1 VSVTARFIGGTGR
14 CGTAMLGAVFAAHP
28 ETTYFRE
35 PRFISDPGGLAEYVQ
50 GKTSLAE
57 FKRRMGRHFW
67 RSLVNKTRLQ
77 RELSTQDIR
86 TVNLA
91 REPYAGRKSSGELS
105 IQDVYAPDEVERVMD
120 ETMDGQDRAEDGR
133 RFLHKLFSL
142 AGSPYW
148 VEKTPHTVRFVDTLY
163 KMFDG
168 QMRYLHLIR
177 EPKDIFASFLQQRWG
192 PKNVS
197 GFTGW
202 YSMIMTEASVAFQQ
216 VPRRYCKVVEME
228 HLAAS
233 PCDVL
238 PEVFAFFE
246 IPAEP
251 GWIFDVSKTIS
262 LRDAHIG
269 RHANEITRDAK
280 HEIDRVCGELYAWWK
295 EWE

>member
-1 VSVTARFIGGTGR
+1 
-14 CGTAMLGAVFAAHP
+14 MLGAVFAAHP
-28 ETTYFRE
+28 KTTYFRE
-35 PRFISDPGGLAEYVQ
+35 PRFINDPSGLVAYVQ
-50 GKTSLAE
+50 GRITLEAFQSQMIRQFRKN
-57 FKRRMGRHFW
+57 
-67 RSLVNKTRLQ
+67 LVIKLETIESSSVRDTYTP
-77 RELSTQDIR
+77 EAIKAVLS
-86 TVNLA
+86 
-91 REPYAGRKSSGELS
+91 
-105 IQDVYAPDEVERVMD
+105 
-120 ETMDGQDRAEDGR
+120 ETMDGRDRAEDGR
-133 RFLHKLFSL
+133 RFIHGLFSL
-142 AGSPYW
+142 ANTDYW

-192 PKNVS
+192 PKSVS
-197 GFTGW
+197 EFTGW

-238 PEVFAFFE
+238 SDIFAFFE

-251 GWIFDVSKTIS
+251 GWIFDVSKTIN

-280 HEIDRVCGELYAWWK
+280 REIDRVCRELYTWWK
-295 EWE
+295 EWGR